1 MHEYVLIWI
10 EIILFLHENSVG
22 EIELLYIDEII
33 AIGGSVVVGQG
44 NKMAACNVVFFSMVA
59 CFANFMLQKSQ
70 CRYDLTNLLQ
80 IAFRT
85 FSLIVVPSH
94 GFPV

>member
-1 MHEYVLIWI
+1 
-10 EIILFLHENSVG
+10 
-22 EIELLYIDEII
+22 
-33 AIGGSVVVGQG
+33 
-44 NKMAACNVVFFSMVA
+44 MAACNVVFFSMVA
-59 CFANFMLQKSQ
+59 CFANFMLQQ
-70 CRYDLTNLLQ
+70 LQWRYDLTNLLQ